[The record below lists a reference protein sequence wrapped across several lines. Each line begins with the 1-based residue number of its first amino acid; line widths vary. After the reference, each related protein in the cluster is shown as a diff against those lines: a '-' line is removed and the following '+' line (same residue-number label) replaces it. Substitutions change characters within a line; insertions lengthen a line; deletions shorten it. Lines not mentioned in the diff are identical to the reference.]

1 MKILLTGANGFL
13 GNYLKNELK
22 KSFVLKTLSRSSSD
36 YNIDL
41 LNKNILFNDK
51 FDLVIHAAGKAHLVP
66 SNEKE
71 FNDFY
76 ETNVNG
82 TLNLLEGLRVSGL
95 PQKFVFISSVSVY
108 GLSDGFFINENS
120 PLLANDAYG
129 KSKIEAEKIIINWC
143 KQYNVKYTI
152 LRLPLIIGSDPPGNL
167 KTMISAIKKGYYFNI
182 AGGIAKKSMVLAKDI
197 ARFIISSSDIGGIYN
212 LTDGIHPSFN
222 DLSKIISL
230 KLNKR
235 YPINMPK
242 ILALFLAKLG
252 DVIGG
257 DFPLNTIKYIKI
269 TSTLTFDD
277 SKARKAFFWNPDP
290 VLENLII

>member
-66 SNEKE
+66 CNEKE

-235 YPINMPK
+235 HPINMPK